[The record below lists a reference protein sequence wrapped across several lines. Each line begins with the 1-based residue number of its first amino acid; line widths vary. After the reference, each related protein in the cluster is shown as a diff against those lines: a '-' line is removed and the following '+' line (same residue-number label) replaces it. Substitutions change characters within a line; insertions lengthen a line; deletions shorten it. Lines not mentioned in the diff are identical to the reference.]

1 MVLVPKSM
9 ANGLCLDEV
18 EAFFSIVPVEDPD
31 NENYD
36 FKKQVE
42 KVLKKYANANDD
54 WHSDQSICNGK
65 VILRQMIN
73 NDELRWNK
81 KRTGF
86 KPTWKK
92 FDLWRNQQII
102 RWASDMDDSEK
113 EAMAQEMS
121 CDLLQNDAKKL
132 QEMTKK
138 YKAEKKTNKDLREEN
153 AKLKAALS
161 RLGTLDRIDAH
172 EASVPLE
179 FNMENNSIA
188 DYAKSDEPMK
198 LHKATR
204 DTAFQMAV
212 DIFVIHKKSAKKTI
226 DDICDKYENWA
237 EEEHAIMENWCD
249 TLVPEGT
256 PSSEQGKFWPPGFPD
271 HIGSYDDEVEELYD
285 KLDEIKIDS

>member
-42 KVLKKYANANDD
+42 KVLKKYARDNDD

-92 FDLWRNQQII
+92 FDLWRNQLII
-102 RWASDMDDSEK
+102 KWASDMDDSEK
-113 EAMAQEMS
+113 EAMAQEIS

-153 AKLKAALS
+153 AKLKEALS
-161 RLGTLDRIDAH
+161 RRDG
-172 EASVPLE
+172 E
-179 FNMENNSIA
+179 FNMGNNSIE
-188 DYAKSDEPMK
+188 DYANSDEPMK
-198 LHKATR
+198 LYERT
-204 DTAFQMAV
+204 V
-212 DIFVIHKKSAKKTI
+212 DAADQLVIEIFISKGSNMEEAS
-226 DDICDKYENWA
+226 DLCDKYGEWVD
-237 EEEHAIMENWCD
+237 EEQDICGRWCD
-249 TLVPEGT
+249 STLSAEIRKREHPPRWKRYWPEG
-256 PSSEQGKFWPPGFPD
+256 FRAV
-271 HIGSYDDEVEELYD
+271 IGNGLEEDRLLA
-285 KLDEIKIDS
+285 KLEEIKIDS